1 MVHEEFTLMNDK
13 IEVCWDF
20 NQLANCVFR
29 KVTKFCQFCNKHQVD
44 PEVTTS
50 ATSTTAK
57 LLVTEVTS
65 ILEELLNVTVPAL
78 EGNNSAAY
86 DLKEMN
92 DNVQRVM
99 LGPHINY
106 NEEEKTI
113 NAMVGAVRQLM
124 SDPESQLMAAVAIG
138 IGTLNN
144 RLLLL
149 MSTPA
154 RYLST
159 S

>member
-1 MVHEEFTLMNDK
+1 MLG
-13 IEVCWDF
+13 
-20 NQLANCVFR
+20 LANCICE
-29 KVTKFCQFCNKHQVD
+29 KYDFCQFCNKHQVD
-44 PEVTTS
+44 PEVSTS

-57 LLVTEVTS
+57 LLVTEATS

-78 EGNNSAAY
+78 EGNSSAAY
-86 DLKEMN
+86 DLKGMN

-144 RLLLL
+144 RLLFF
-149 MSTPA
+149 
-154 RYLST
+154 
-159 S
+159 

>member
-1 MVHEEFTLMNDK
+1 
-13 IEVCWDF
+13 
-20 NQLANCVFR
+20 
-29 KVTKFCQFCNKHQVD
+29 
-44 PEVTTS
+44 
-50 ATSTTAK
+50 
-57 LLVTEVTS
+57 LLVTEATS

>member
-1 MVHEEFTLMNDK
+1 M
-13 IEVCWDF
+13 
-20 NQLANCVFR
+20 
-29 KVTKFCQFCNKHQVD
+29 
-44 PEVTTS
+44 
-50 ATSTTAK
+50 
-57 LLVTEVTS
+57 
-65 ILEELLNVTVPAL
+65 TVPAL

-86 DLKEMN
+86 DLKELN
-92 DNVQRVM
+92 DNVQRVK

-124 SDPESQLMAAVAIG
+124 SDPESQLMAIG
-138 IGTLNN
+138 VGTLNN

-154 RYLST
+154 RYMSH

>member
-1 MVHEEFTLMNDK
+1 MERTLS
-13 IEVCWDF
+13 
-20 NQLANCVFR
+20 QLLPGAN
-29 KVTKFCQFCNKHQVD
+29 KVVNALRLRTKAFIAGLIQVD
-44 PEVTTS
+44 
-50 ATSTTAK
+50 AAK
-57 LLVTEVTS
+57 LTNTNVAGVTAVKR
-65 ILEELLNVTVPAL
+65 LNSYCRIIRGHA
-78 EGNNSAAY
+78 
-86 DLKEMN
+86 
-92 DNVQRVM
+92 
-99 LGPHINY
+99 
-106 NEEEKTI
+106 
-113 NAMVGAVRQLM
+113 AVRQLM

>member
-1 MVHEEFTLMNDK
+1 M
-13 IEVCWDF
+13 
-20 NQLANCVFR
+20 
-29 KVTKFCQFCNKHQVD
+29 
-44 PEVTTS
+44 
-50 ATSTTAK
+50 
-57 LLVTEVTS
+57 
-65 ILEELLNVTVPAL
+65 TVPAL

-86 DLKEMN
+86 DLKELN

-113 NAMVGAVRQLM
+113 NTMVGAVRQLM
-124 SDPESQLMAAVAIG
+124 SDSESQLMAAVAIG
-138 IGTLNN
+138 VGTLNN

-154 RYLST
+154 RYVSNSSPDILAI
-159 S
+159 

>member
-57 LLVTEVTS
+57 LLVTEATS

-86 DLKEMN
+86 NLKEMN

-106 NEEEKTI
+106 NE
-113 NAMVGAVRQLM
+113 
-124 SDPESQLMAAVAIG
+124 VAIG

-149 MSTPA
+149 LSTPA
-154 RYLST
+154 SLSN